1 MKHIFF
7 ISIILFSI
15 TAEAQYNSQYNRRQS
30 MQPRQPRAAQQ
41 PRAPKIDVE
50 KAVGLTFY
58 NIEKVAKKIGVKKSS
73 KTFDK
78 IASIFNS
85 FNRELK
91 QVKRINTFLFSEG
104 KSKMEAAQKEAM
116 KNRDFSALQK
126 ANKEVTESFKPII
139 KVIEEKEE
147 KLDTD
152 IEKVLT
158 DKQQKKWVKYKTN
171 LKKKIKICNI
181 FYILRLVNRN
191 LF

>member
-1 MKHIFF
+1 MMKHIFF

-58 NIEKVAKKIGVKKSS
+58 NIEKVAKKIGVKKAS

-78 IASIFNS
+78 LASIFNS

-91 QVKRINTFLFSEG
+91 QLILFYFL
-104 KSKMEAAQKEAM
+104 KENL
-116 KNRDFSALQK
+116 KW
-126 ANKEVTESFKPII
+126 
-139 KVIEEKEE
+139 
-147 KLDTD
+147 KL
-152 IEKVLT
+152 
-158 DKQQKKWVKYKTN
+158 
-171 LKKKIKICNI
+171 LKKKP
-181 FYILRLVNRN
+181 
-191 LF
+191 

>member
-1 MKHIFF
+1 
-7 ISIILFSI
+7 
-15 TAEAQYNSQYNRRQS
+15 

-58 NIEKVAKKIGVKKSS
+58 NIEKVAKKIGVKKAS

-78 IASIFNS
+78 LASIFNS

-171 LKKKIKICNI
+171 LKKK
-181 FYILRLVNRN
+181 
-191 LF
+191 

>member
-1 MKHIFF
+1 MMKHIFF

-30 MQPRQPRAAQQ
+30 MQPKAAQQ

-73 KTFDK
+73 ETFDK
-78 IASIFNS
+78 LASIFNS

-147 KLDTD
+147 KLDTE
-152 IEKVLT
+152 IEKMLT

-171 LKKKIKICNI
+171 LKKK
-181 FYILRLVNRN
+181 
-191 LF
+191 

>member
-1 MKHIFF
+1 MIVF
-7 ISIILFSI
+7 LFSI

-73 KTFDK
+73 ETFDK
-78 IASIFNS
+78 LASIFNS

-147 KLDTD
+147 KLDTE
-152 IEKVLT
+152 IEKMLT

-171 LKKKIKICNI
+171 LKKK
-181 FYILRLVNRN
+181 
-191 LF
+191 

>member
-1 MKHIFF
+1 MWEPINPNPPV
-7 ISIILFSI
+7 
-15 TAEAQYNSQYNRRQS
+15 T
-30 MQPRQPRAAQQ
+30 
-41 PRAPKIDVE
+41 
-50 KAVGLTFY
+50 
-58 NIEKVAKKIGVKKSS
+58 
-73 KTFDK
+73 
-78 IASIFNS
+78 
-85 FNRELK
+85 
-91 QVKRINTFLFSEG
+91 NTFLFSEG

-171 LKKKIKICNI
+171 LKKK
-181 FYILRLVNRN
+181 
-191 LF
+191 

>member
-1 MKHIFF
+1 
-7 ISIILFSI
+7 
-15 TAEAQYNSQYNRRQS
+15 

-73 KTFDK
+73 ETFDK
-78 IASIFNS
+78 LASIFNS

-147 KLDTD
+147 KLDTE
-152 IEKVLT
+152 IEKMLT

-171 LKKKIKICNI
+171 LKKK
-181 FYILRLVNRN
+181 
-191 LF
+191 

>member
-1 MKHIFF
+1 
-7 ISIILFSI
+7 
-15 TAEAQYNSQYNRRQS
+15 

-73 KTFDK
+73 ETFDK
-78 IASIFNS
+78 LASIFNS

-116 KNRDFSALQK
+116 KNRDFNALQK

-171 LKKKIKICNI
+171 LKKK
-181 FYILRLVNRN
+181 
-191 LF
+191 